1 MKRCPFPYSYLC
13 TETQHEGVPAIE
25 VHNLSVDY
33 THKMNVLKN
42 IAFSIKGG
50 SRVALIG
57 ANGAGKST
65 LLKAIVGLIPIRL
78 GSIYIYGHKAPSAKH
93 LVTYLPQRCEIDWQF
108 PITVFKLA
116 LTGAY
121 IYLGWFKRPSKENVV
136 AANLALNLLGLNKLA
151 DRRIG
156 ELSIGEQQRLLL
168 ARAIVHNPQL
178 FILDEPLNA
187 VDNETQNILQAVFD
201 RLKDEGKTLLI
212 ATHGKDH
219 LSEHFDDVL
228 MLKEGEL
235 IARGIIS

>member
-1 MKRCPFPYSYLC
+1 MKKCLFPYSYLC
-13 TETQHEGVPAIE
+13 TDAQHEGVPAIE
-25 VHNLSVDY
+25 VNNLSVNY
-33 THKMNVLKN
+33 PHKANVLKN

-65 LLKAIVGLIPIRL
+65 LLKAIVGLIPIRS

-93 LVTYLPQRCEIDWQF
+93 LVMYLPQRSEIDWQF

-121 IYLGWFKRPSKENVV
+121 IYLGWFKKPSKENEV
-136 AANLALNLLGLNKLA
+136 AADLALNLLGLSKLA

-168 ARAIVHNPQL
+168 ARAMVHNPQL
-178 FILDEPLNA
+178 FILDEPFNA

-201 RLKDEGKTLLI
+201 RLKGEGKTLLI
-212 ATHGKDH
+212 ATHGKEH

-235 IARGIIS
+235 ITKGIIS

>member
-1 MKRCPFPYSYLC
+1 MKKSLFPYTYLC
-13 TETQHEGVPAIE
+13 SEAQHEGVPAIE
-25 VHNLSVDY
+25 VQNLTVDY
-33 THKMNVLKN
+33 PHKTNVLKN
-42 IAFSIKGG
+42 ITFSIKGG
-50 SRVALIG
+50 RRVALIG

-65 LLKAIVGLIPIRL
+65 LLKAIVGLIPTRV

-93 LVTYLPQRCEIDWQF
+93 LVTYLPQRSEIDWQF
-108 PITVFKLA
+108 PITAFKLA

-121 IYLGWFKRPSKENVV
+121 IYLGWFKRPTKENVI
-136 AANLALNLLGLNKLA
+136 AANLALDLLGLNKLGC
-151 DRRIG
+151 RRIG

-219 LSEHFDDVL
+219 LKEHFDDVL
-228 MLKEGEL
+228 ILKEGEL
-235 IARGIIS
+235 ITRGDIS